1 MSLFPVG
8 LGHYLLV
15 SALLFGLGAYGVA
28 TRRNAISALMS
39 TELMLSAVN
48 INFVAFNH
56 FRHPGALS
64 GQVFALF
71 VIAMAAAEA
80 SVGMALVVA
89 LFRQKRAVALAD
101 IDLMKG

>member
-15 SALLFGLGAYGVA
+15 SALLFGLGAFGVA

-39 TELMLSAVN
+39 TELMLSAAC
-48 INFVAFNH
+48 INFAAFNH
-56 FRHPGALS
+56 FRHPAALG

-71 VIAMAAAEA
+71 IIAMAAAEA